1 MRMFNVSWTQRKVNS
16 VRGAQSLF
24 KVLPAY
30 MIMRVCPSHRV
41 VTSSVET
48 DICQPVMAVIPHCCS
63 NCSQS
68 GSACH
73 PELQP
78 AVRTVTAATLF
89 TAISFLGI
97 VDPDT
102 AEMAPVIGWKMQ
114 RDERLWGTLGRC
126 NMFKPPDSG
135 TSRHWSLQGCSLLT
149 DTIGQDTV
157 GPPEL
162 LFRAVLIE
170 CVTDKGQSLGL
181 WHLFQMKQ
189 LF

>member
-1 MRMFNVSWTQRKVNS
+1 MRMFTLSWTQRKVNS
-16 VRGAQSLF
+16 VLGAQSLF
-24 KVLPAY
+24 KVVPAY
-30 MIMRVCPSHRV
+30 MIRQVCPSYHV
-41 VTSSVET
+41 VTSGVET
-48 DICQPVMAVIPHCCS
+48 GICQPVMVVILHCCS
-63 NCSQS
+63 NCSQY

-78 AVRTVTAATLF
+78 AVKAVTAAILF
-89 TAISFLGI
+89 TAISFPGI
-97 VDPDT
+97 VDPDP
-102 AEMAPVIGWKMQ
+102 AEMAPVIGCKRH
-114 RDERLWGTLGRC
+114 RDGRLWGTLGRC
-126 NMFKPPDSG
+126 NMFEPTDSG
-135 TSRHWSLQGCSLLT
+135 PSRHWILQGCSLLT
-149 DTIGQDTV
+149 DKIGQVTV

>member
-1 MRMFNVSWTQRKVNS
+1 MQRKVNS
-16 VRGAQSLF
+16 MLGARSLF
-24 KVLPAY
+24 KVPLAY
-30 MIMRVCPSHRV
+30 IIIQVCPSHHV
-41 VTSSVET
+41 VTGSVET
-48 DICQPVMAVIPHCCS
+48 DICQPVMVVIPRCCS

-78 AVRTVTAATLF
+78 AVRIVTAAIEF

-102 AEMAPVIGWKMQ
+102 AEMAPVIGCKRH

-135 TSRHWSLQGCSLLT
+135 TSRHWILQGCSLLT
-149 DTIGQDTV
+149 DKIGQGTV
-157 GPPEL
+157 GPQNSYSEL
-162 LFRAVLIE
+162 F
-170 CVTDKGQSLGL
+170 
-181 WHLFQMKQ
+181 
-189 LF
+189 

>member
-1 MRMFNVSWTQRKVNS
+1 MQ
-16 VRGAQSLF
+16 GAQSLL
-24 KVLPAY
+24 KVLSACF
-30 MIMRVCPSHRV
+30 MMWVCPSHHV
-41 VTSSVET
+41 VTSSVES
-48 DICQPVMAVIPHCCS
+48 DICQPVMVVIPHCCS

-78 AVRTVTAATLF
+78 AVRTVTAAILF
-89 TAISFLGI
+89 TAISFLGM

-102 AEMAPVIGWKMQ
+102 AEMAPVIGCKRH
-114 RDERLWGTLGRC
+114 RDERLQGTPGRC

-135 TSRHWSLQGCSLLT
+135 TSRHWGLGGCSLLT
-149 DTIGQDTV
+149 DKIGQGTV
-157 GPPEL
+157 GLPEL
-162 LFRAVLIE
+162 LFRVVLIE